1 MTVAEVL
8 VIGYEPPERIP
19 GWPVLAEV
27 PPFLTV
33 LRAGLQDLPAIA
45 RHARL
50 AIGRRPDGSAERV
63 GDETVVDELDNAAR
77 LFLRAWLERPFEKS
91 ERPGEGLPWDA
102 PGFEPP
108 GPPTS
113 DRER

>member
-8 VIGYEPPERIP
+8 AVGYEAPEGIP

-27 PPFLTV
+27 PPLLTV
-33 LRAGLQDLPAIA
+33 LRAGPEDLRTIA

-50 AIGRRPDGSAERV
+50 AIGRRPDGEAERV
-63 GDETVVDELDNAAR
+63 GDETVVEELDDAAR
-77 LFLRAWLERPFEKS
+77 LFLEAWLERPVEKS

-108 GPPTS
+108 GPPTG
-113 DRER
+113 DRGK

>member
-8 VIGYEPPERIP
+8 VVGYEPPEGIP

-27 PPFLTV
+27 PPLLTV
-33 LRAGLQDLPAIA
+33 LRAGPEDLRTIA

-50 AIGRRPDGSAERV
+50 AIGRRPDGDAERV
-63 GDETVVDELDNAAR
+63 GDETVVEELDDAAR
-77 LFLRAWLERPFEKS
+77 LFLRAWLERPVEKS
-91 ERPGEGLPWDA
+91 ERPGEGLPRDA

-108 GPPTS
+108 GPPTGS
-113 DRER
+113 RGK

>member
-8 VIGYEPPERIP
+8 VVGYEAPEGIP

-27 PPFLTV
+27 PPLLTV
-33 LRAGLQDLPAIA
+33 LRAGPRISGRSRVTRGSRSGGGRTATPSVSA
-45 RHARL
+45 TRRL
-50 AIGRRPDGSAERV
+50 WRNSD
-63 GDETVVDELDNAAR
+63 DAAR
-77 LFLRAWLERPFEKS
+77 LFLEAWLERPVEKS

-108 GPPTS
+108 GPPTG
-113 DRER
+113 DRDK